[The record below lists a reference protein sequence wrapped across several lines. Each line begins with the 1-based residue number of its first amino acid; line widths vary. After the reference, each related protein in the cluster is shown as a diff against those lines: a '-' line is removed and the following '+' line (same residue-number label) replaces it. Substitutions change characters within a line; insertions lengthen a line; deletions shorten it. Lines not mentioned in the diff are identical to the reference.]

1 MNFFLE
7 DTLRSTI
14 PQLQRGERQNL
25 HWRWLGEGI
34 MELTPTTGYR
44 ESVVISAGIHGNE
57 TAPIELLDLILSDLL
72 SGKLALRVRL
82 LVILG
87 NPPAM
92 RAGKRYLSTDM
103 NRMFSGR
110 HKDFTP
116 SYETERTRKLEAVMT
131 AFWSTSSSVK
141 GASRFHYDLHT
152 AIKGSHLP
160 RFGLLPFQNRPY
172 HRELLKRLEAADLD
186 ALVMHQETGNTFSHF
201 SSEQFLAESCTLELG
216 KANPFGENKLSDFR
230 AIDRVLRAHLGG
242 LPFPHRSLPPVRL
255 FRVDRTLVKH
265 TDDFE
270 LGVPSETLNFTQ
282 FEKGAVLCRENG
294 SEQRVENDQ
303 EWMLFPNPGVQ
314 TGMRAGLML
323 TELNRWVHSSP

>member
-57 TAPIELLDLILSDLL
+57 TAQIELLDLILSDLL

-141 GASRFHYDLHT
+141 GASR
-152 AIKGSHLP
+152 
-160 RFGLLPFQNRPY
+160 
-172 HRELLKRLEAADLD
+172 
-186 ALVMHQETGNTFSHF
+186 
-201 SSEQFLAESCTLELG
+201 
-216 KANPFGENKLSDFR
+216 
-230 AIDRVLRAHLGG
+230 
-242 LPFPHRSLPPVRL
+242 
-255 FRVDRTLVKH
+255 
-265 TDDFE
+265 
-270 LGVPSETLNFTQ
+270 
-282 FEKGAVLCRENG
+282 
-294 SEQRVENDQ
+294 
-303 EWMLFPNPGVQ
+303 
-314 TGMRAGLML
+314 
-323 TELNRWVHSSP
+323 

>member
-265 TDDFE
+265 AD
-270 LGVPSETLNFTQ
+270 TLSWGCLQRRLISLNLKKVQ
-282 FEKGAVLCRENG
+282 SCAGKMVLNSALKTIRSGC
-294 SEQRVENDQ
+294 S
-303 EWMLFPNPGVQ
+303 FQ
-314 TGMRAGLML
+314 TPVFRPVCGRG
-323 TELNRWVHSSP
+323 